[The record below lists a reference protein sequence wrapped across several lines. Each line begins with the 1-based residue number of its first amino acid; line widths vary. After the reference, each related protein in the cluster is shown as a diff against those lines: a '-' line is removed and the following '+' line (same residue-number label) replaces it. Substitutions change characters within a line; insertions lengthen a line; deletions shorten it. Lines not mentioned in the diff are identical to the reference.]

1 LEDSQALFVVELT
14 ATYPHPCECWL
25 NKPTSSRRFTVALP
39 RLDLPRKELV
49 RLPTIS
55 DSGLFS
61 LLKLLLPKYFV
72 LLAFLLAILS
82 PAGAQTLGEQQAVLD
97 GIVKRADSFPARVAD
112 KAGDDAELAKL
123 RVELQDL
130 ARDVLA
136 VAVSFRP
143 RLTAIGDRL
152 TSLGPPPSESEVSEL
167 PAVQAE
173 RRNLEGEKKEIN
185 ALLGESAQLSQRIN
199 GLADEVAARRRQLFS
214 NSLAQRVDVNF
225 AFGSEVSD
233 AAGNEVSALARQFS
247 SWSRFVWKFR
257 YRDILTATLL
267 ALLAAVVIVIGGR
280 RLVGDLYRRD
290 PQLTEPTYLSRL
302 SVGFWST
309 LIPSIS
315 VAVFLAATYLLFD
328 YFNVLRSDVRPTIA
342 AAFNVV
348 AIVYFINRLA
358 RALFSPDLPSWQ
370 LIRAAPNPAR
380 ILTWLITAAAL
391 VRGLDFIGEVLNES
405 LDSPLSL
412 TIAKSLVSIVLVG
425 ALILAIAF
433 VNPIASEEDG
443 KPRPWPRAVRILLVL
458 LSVLPMIAA
467 VFGYVGLARFVSQQI
482 VVTGAILVTMYLGF
496 QSARALSEE
505 GAFANTSLGR
515 ALQEQYKVEPVML
528 GHAGVFT
535 SVLMN
540 LLVLSV
546 GIPLILLQWR
556 FQWADIRSWIIT
568 ALTGFQVGSVTISV
582 IGIFVGILVFFVG
595 YLITRWFQ
603 RWLDGNILTRGK
615 VDSGVRNSIK
625 TALGYAGTA
634 IAGLIGISVAG
645 IDLSN
650 LALVAGALSLGI
662 GFGLQNIV
670 SNFVSGLILLAERPF
685 KVGDWIEAGGTS
697 GIVKKISVR
706 ATEIETFHK
715 QTVMLPNSVLINAAV
730 GNWTHRNKLGRID
743 IPVGISYKSDPKLA
757 QSLLLDIGKQHP
769 LIMKN
774 PEPFVLFQGFGDN
787 RVNFE
792 LRVHL
797 MDITNSALVQTEL
810 RNQILSQFAANNIE
824 IPAAA

>member
-1 LEDSQALFVVELT
+1 LLRSLF
-14 ATYPHPCECWL
+14 P
-25 NKPTSSRRFTVALP
+25 
-39 RLDLPRKELV
+39 
-49 RLPTIS
+49 
-55 DSGLFS
+55 
-61 LLKLLLPKYFV
+61 KLLVVFALQFALV
-72 LLAFLLAILS
+72 LFAA
-82 PAGAQTLGEQQAVLD
+82 AQTVGEQQAVLD
-97 GIVKRADSFPARVAD
+97 GIAKRADGFVPRIAE

-123 RVELQDL
+123 RAELEAL
-130 ARDVLA
+130 AKDVIG

-143 RLTAIGDRL
+143 RLTLIGERL
-152 TSLGPPPSESEVSEL
+152 TALGPSPASGEAPEL
-167 PAVQAE
+167 PEVQEE
-173 RRNLEGEKKEIN
+173 RKVLEAEKKAIN
-185 ALLGESAQLSQRIN
+185 ALLGRSAQLSQRVN
-199 GLADEVAARRRQLFS
+199 SLAEDVAERRRQLFS
-214 NSLAQRVDVNF
+214 SSLAQRVDVNF
-225 AFGSEVSD
+225 AFGSEVAD
-233 AAGNEVSALARQFS
+233 AAGNEVSALGRQFS

-257 YRDILTATLL
+257 YQDILAATFL

-280 RLVGDLYRRD
+280 RLVGELYRRD
-290 PQLTEPTYLSRL
+290 PSITEPTYLSRL

-315 VAVFLAATYLLFD
+315 VAVFLAATYLFFD
-328 YFNVLRSDVRPTIA
+328 YFNVLRSDVAPTIA

-370 LIRAAPNPAR
+370 LIRAAPGPAR
-380 ILTWLITAAAL
+380 ILTWLITGAAF

-412 TIAKSLVSIVLVG
+412 TIAKSLASIVLVG
-425 ALILAIAF
+425 LLILAISF
-433 VNPIASEEDG
+433 VNPIASAEDG
-443 KPRPWPRAVRILLVL
+443 KPKPWPRAVRILLVL
-458 LSVLPMIAA
+458 LGLVPIAA
-467 VFGYVGLARFVSQQI
+467 AAAGYVGLARFVSQQI

-515 ALQEQYKVEPVML
+515 ALHEQYKVEPVML

-540 LLVLSV
+540 LLVLCV

-556 FQWADIRSWIIT
+556 FQWEDIRSWIVT

-582 IGIFVGILVFFVG
+582 IGIFVGVLVFFIG
-595 YLITRWFQ
+595 YLLTRWFQ
-603 RWLDGNILTRGK
+603 RWLDGNILSRGK

-634 IAGLIGISVAG
+634 IAGLIGVSVAG

-685 KVGDWIEAGGTS
+685 KVGDWIEASGTS

-743 IPVGISYKSDPKLA
+743 IQVGISYKSDPKLA

-769 LIMKN
+769 LVMKN

-787 RVNFE
+787 RMNFE

-797 MDITNSALVQTEL
+797 MDITNSALVQTEI
-810 RNQILSQFAANNIE
+810 RNQILSEFAANGIE

>member
-1 LEDSQALFVVELT
+1 
-14 ATYPHPCECWL
+14 
-25 NKPTSSRRFTVALP
+25 
-39 RLDLPRKELV
+39 
-49 RLPTIS
+49 LPTIA
-55 DSGLFS
+55 DSGLPS
-61 LLKLLLPKYFV
+61 LHKILFPKV
-72 LLAFLLAILS
+72 LVALALFFAALS
-82 PAGAQTLGEQQAVLD
+82 PLSAQIVGEQQVVLE
-97 GIVKRADSFPARVAD
+97 GITKRADAFPARIAD

-123 RVELQDL
+123 RVELETL
-130 ARDVLA
+130 AKDVLG

-152 TSLGPPPSESEVSEL
+152 SALGPPPADGEPDEL
-167 PAVQAE
+167 PAAKDE
-173 RRNLEGEKKEIN
+173 RVKLDAEKKEIN
-185 ALLGESAQLSQRIN
+185 ALLGRSAQLSQRIN
-199 GLADEVAARRRQLFS
+199 GLADNVAERRRQLFS

-225 AFGSEVSD
+225 AFGSEVAD
-233 AAGNEVSALARQFS
+233 AAGNEVSALGRQFS

-257 YRDILTATLL
+257 YQDILAATLM
-267 ALLAAVVIVIGGR
+267 ALLAAVIIVIGGR

-290 PQLTEPTYLSRL
+290 PAIAEPTYLSRL

-315 VAVFLAATYLLFD
+315 VAVFLAATYFFFD
-328 YFNVLRSDVRPTIA
+328 YFNVLRSDVSPTIA
-342 AAFNVV
+342 AVFNVA

-358 RALFSPDLPSWQ
+358 RALFSPDLPNWQ
-370 LIRAAPNPAR
+370 LIRAAPGPAR
-380 ILTWLITAAAL
+380 ILTWLITGAAL
-391 VRGLDFIGEVLNES
+391 VRGMDFIGEVLNET

-412 TIAKSLVSIVLVG
+412 TIAKSLASIVLVG
-425 ALILAIAF
+425 ILILAIAF

-443 KPRPWPRAVRILLVL
+443 KPKPWPRAVRILLVL
-458 LSVLPMIAA
+458 LGLAPIVAA
-467 VFGYVGLARFVSQQI
+467 AFGYVGLARFVSQQI

-505 GAFANTSLGR
+505 GAFASTSLGR
-515 ALQEQYKVEPVML
+515 VLQERYKVEPVML

-540 LLVLSV
+540 LLVLTV

-556 FQWADIRSWIIT
+556 FQWEDIRSWIVT
-568 ALTGFQVGSVTISV
+568 ALTGFQIGSVTISV
-582 IGIFVGILVFFVG
+582 IGIFVGILVFFLG

-634 IAGLIGISVAG
+634 IAGIIGISVAG

-706 ATEIETFHK
+706 ATEVETFHK

-730 GNWTHRNKLGRID
+730 GNWTHRNKLGRVD

-757 QSLLLDIGKQHP
+757 QSVLLEIGKQHP
-769 LIMKN
+769 LVMKN

-787 RVNFE
+787 RINFE

-797 MDITNSALVQTEL
+797 MDITSSALVQTEL
-810 RNQILSQFAANNIE
+810 RNQILSEFAANNIE

>member
-1 LEDSQALFVVELT
+1 MIVELPAAYAHT
-14 ATYPHPCECWL
+14 CENRHW
-25 NKPTSSRRFTVALP
+25 KPTPLSCIIVALP
-39 RLDLPRKELV
+39 RLGLPRKELHC
-49 RLPTIS
+49 LLTIA
-55 DSGLFS
+55 DSGLPS
-61 LLKLLLPKYFV
+61 LHKFQLSKILV
-72 LLAFLLAILS
+72 LLVLLFAALS
-82 PAGAQTLGEQQAVLD
+82 PAVAQTVNEQQAVLD
-97 GIVKRADSFPARVAD
+97 GIIKRADAFPARVAD

-123 RVELQDL
+123 RVELETL
-130 ARDVLA
+130 AKDVLG

-152 TSLGPPPSESEVSEL
+152 AALGPPPAEGEASEL
-167 PAVQAE
+167 PAAQEE
-173 RRNLEGEKKEIN
+173 RRKLETEKKEIN
-185 ALLGESAQLSQRIN
+185 ALLGRSAQLSQRIN
-199 GLADEVAARRRQLFS
+199 GLADNVAERRRQLFS

-225 AFGSEVSD
+225 AFGSEVAD
-233 AAGNEVSALARQFS
+233 AAGNEVSALGRQFS

-257 YRDILTATLL
+257 YQDILAATLL

-290 PQLTEPTYLSRL
+290 PAIAEPTYLSRL

-315 VAVFLAATYLLFD
+315 VAVFLAATYFFFD

-342 AAFNVV
+342 AIFNVA

-358 RALFSPDLPSWQ
+358 RALFSPDLPKWQ
-370 LIRAAPNPAR
+370 LIRSAPGPAR
-380 ILTWLITAAAL
+380 ILTWLVTGAAM
-391 VRGLDFIGEVLNES
+391 VRGMDFIGEVLNET

-412 TIAKSLVSIVLVG
+412 TIAKSLASIVLVG
-425 ALILAIAF
+425 LLILAIAF

-443 KPRPWPRAVRILLVL
+443 KPKPWPRAVRILLVL
-458 LSVLPMIAA
+458 LGLAPIIAA
-467 VFGYVGLARFVSQQI
+467 AFGYVGLARFVSQQI

-505 GAFANTSLGR
+505 GAFASTSLGR
-515 ALQEQYKVEPVML
+515 VLQEQYKVEPVML

-540 LLVLSV
+540 LLVLTV

-556 FQWADIRSWIIT
+556 FQWEDIRSWIVT

-582 IGIFVGILVFFVG
+582 IGIFVGILVFFIG

-634 IAGLIGISVAG
+634 IAGIIGISVAG

-706 ATEIETFHK
+706 ATEVETFHK

-757 QSLLLDIGKQHP
+757 QSVLLEIGKQHP
-769 LIMKN
+769 LVMKN

-787 RVNFE
+787 RINLE

-797 MDITNSALVQTEL
+797 MDITSSALVQTEL
-810 RNQILSQFAANNIE
+810 RNQILTEFAANNIE

>member
-1 LEDSQALFVVELT
+1 LLLIV
-14 ATYPHPCECWL
+14 
-25 NKPTSSRRFTVALP
+25 
-39 RLDLPRKELV
+39 
-49 RLPTIS
+49 
-55 DSGLFS
+55 DSGLNPLRR
-61 LLKLLLPKYFV
+61 LLFPQLLLVFA
-72 LLAFLLAILS
+72 LQLALVFTA
-82 PAGAQTLGEQQAVLD
+82 AAQTIGDQQAVLD
-97 GIVKRADSFPARVAD
+97 GISKRAESFAPRIAE
-112 KAGDDAELAKL
+112 KAQDDLELAKL
-123 RVELQDL
+123 RVELEAL
-130 ARDVLA
+130 AKEVLG

-143 RLTAIGDRL
+143 RLVAIAEGQTA
-152 TSLGPPPSESEVSEL
+152 LGLPPADGEAPEQ
-167 PAVQAE
+167 PAVQEE
-173 RRNLEGEKKEIN
+173 RKRLDAEKKEIN
-185 ALLGESAQLSQRIN
+185 TLLGRSAQLSQRIN
-199 GLADEVAARRRQLFS
+199 GLADDVAERRRQLFS

-225 AFGSEVSD
+225 AFGSEVAD
-233 AAGNEVSALARQFS
+233 AAGNEISALGRQFS

-257 YRDILTATLL
+257 YQDIFTATLL
-267 ALLAAVVIVIGGR
+267 ALIAAVIIVVGGR

-290 PQLTEPTYLSRL
+290 PSIDEPTYLSRL

-309 LIPSIS
+309 LIPSVS
-315 VAVFLAATYLLFD
+315 VAVFLSATYLFFD
-328 YFNVLRSDVRPTIA
+328 YFNVLRSDVAPTIA

-358 RALFSPDLPSWQ
+358 RALFSPDIPGWQ
-370 LIRAAPNPAR
+370 LIRAAPGPAR
-380 ILTWLITAAAL
+380 MLTWLITGAAL
-391 VRGLDFIGEVLNES
+391 VRGLDFIGDVLNES

-412 TIAKSLVSIVLVG
+412 TIAKSLASIILVG
-425 ALILAIAF
+425 LLILAISF
-433 VNPIASEEDG
+433 INPLVSADEG
-443 KPRPWPRAVRILLVL
+443 KPRPWPRAIRVLLVL
-458 LSVLPMIAA
+458 LALAPIMAA
-467 VFGYVGLARFVSQQI
+467 AAGYVGLARFVSQQI
-482 VVTGAILVTMYLGF
+482 VVTGAIFVTMYLGF

-528 GHAGVFT
+528 GHVGVFT

-540 LLVLSV
+540 LLVLV
-546 GIPLILLQWR
+546 IGIPLILLQWR
-556 FQWADIRSWIIT
+556 FQWEDIRSWIAT

-595 YLITRWFQ
+595 YLLTRWFQ

-685 KVGDWIEAGGTS
+685 KVGDWIEASGTS

-743 IPVGISYKSDPKLA
+743 ILVGISYKSDPKLA
-757 QSLLLDIGKQHP
+757 QSLLLEIGKQHP
-769 LIMKN
+769 LVMKN
-774 PEPFVLFQGFGDN
+774 PEPFVLFQGFGEN
-787 RVNFE
+787 RMNFE

-797 MDITNSALVQTEL
+797 MDITSSALVQTEL
-810 RNQILSQFAANNIE
+810 RNQILAEFGANNIE

>member
-1 LEDSQALFVVELT
+1 LRKSVLT
-14 ATYPHPCECWL
+14 P
-25 NKPTSSRRFTVALP
+25 
-39 RLDLPRKELV
+39 
-49 RLPTIS
+49 
-55 DSGLFS
+55 
-61 LLKLLLPKYFV
+61 LL
-72 LLAFLLAILS
+72 FLLALLLTLAL
-82 PAGAQTLGEQQAVLD
+82 PVHAQTVAEQQTVLD
-97 GIVKRADSFPARVAD
+97 GITKRADGFSPRISD
-112 KAGDDAELAKL
+112 KTGDDAELATL
-123 RVELQDL
+123 RVELETL
-130 ARDVLA
+130 AKDVLG

-143 RLTAIGDRL
+143 RLTAIGERL
-152 TSLGPPPSESEVSEL
+152 TAFGPA
-167 PAVQAE
+167 PADGDAPEAPAIHDE
-173 RRNLEGEKKEIN
+173 RKTLEAEKKEIN
-185 ALLGESAQLSQRIN
+185 ALLGKSAQLSQRIN
-199 GLADEVAARRRQLFS
+199 GLVDDVAERRRQLFA
-214 NSLAQRVDVNF
+214 NSLSQRVDVNF
-225 AFGSEVSD
+225 AFGGEVTG
-233 AAGNEVSALARQFS
+233 AAANEISALARQFS

-257 YRDILTATLL
+257 YQDILTATLF
-267 ALLAAVVIVIGGR
+267 ALLAAAFIVIGGR
-280 RLVGDLYRRD
+280 RMVGDLYRRD
-290 PQLTEPTYLSRL
+290 PEIAEPSYLSRL

-315 VAVFLAATYLLFD
+315 VAVFLAATYFLFD

-358 RALFSPDLPSWQ
+358 RALFSPDLPNWQ
-370 LIRAAPNPAR
+370 LIRAAPRPAR
-380 ILTWLITAAAL
+380 VLIWLVTAAAF
-391 VRGLDFIGEVLNES
+391 VRGLDFIGEVLNET

-412 TIAKSLVSIVLVG
+412 TIAKSLGSIVLVG
-425 ALILAIAF
+425 LLILIIAL

-443 KPRPWPRAVRILLVL
+443 QSKPWPRAVRILLVL
-458 LSVLPMIAA
+458 LGLAPMIAA
-467 VFGYVGLARFVSQQI
+467 AFGYVGLARFVSQQI

-505 GAFANTSLGR
+505 GAFANTSLGK

-528 GHAGVFT
+528 GHSGVFT
-535 SVLMN
+535 SVLIN
-540 LLVLSV
+540 LLVLAV

-556 FQWADIRSWIIT
+556 FQWEDIRSWIIT
-568 ALTGFQVGSVTISV
+568 ALTGFQVGSVTISL
-582 IGIFVGILVFFVG
+582 IGIFVGICVFFVG

-645 IDLSN
+645 IDLSS

-662 GFGLQNIV
+662 GFGLQNVV

-685 KVGDWIEAGGTS
+685 KVGDWIEAGSTS

-730 GNWTHRNKLGRID
+730 GNWTHRNKLGRLD

-769 LIMKN
+769 LVMKN

-787 RVNFE
+787 RINFE

-810 RNQILSQFAANNIE
+810 RNQILTEFAENNIE

>member
-1 LEDSQALFVVELT
+1 LP
-14 ATYPHPCECWL
+14 PH
-25 NKPTSSRRFTVALP
+25 
-39 RLDLPRKELV
+39 DLPRKKPET
-49 RLPTIS
+49 LPLFF
-55 DSGLFS
+55 DSGLRSLRTSLFPRLFLFFALLFAMVSSAATQSFS
-61 LLKLLLPKYFV
+61 
-72 LLAFLLAILS
+72 
-82 PAGAQTLGEQQAVLD
+82 EQQALLD
-97 GIVKRADSFPARVAD
+97 GISKRADGFAPRIAE

-123 RVELQDL
+123 RVELETL
-130 ARDVLA
+130 ARDVLG

-143 RLTAIGDRL
+143 RLSAIAERL
-152 TSLGPPPSESEVSEL
+152 TALGAPPADGEAPEL
-167 PAVQAE
+167 PAVQEE
-173 RRNLEGEKKEIN
+173 RKQLEAEKKEIN
-185 ALLGESAQLSQRIN
+185 ALLGKSAQLSQRVN
-199 GLADEVAARRRQLFS
+199 ALAENVAERRRQLFS
-214 NSLAQRVDVNF
+214 NSLAQKVDVNF
-225 AFGSEVSD
+225 AFGSEVAD
-233 AAGNEVSALARQFS
+233 AAGDEISALGRQFS

-257 YRDILTATLL
+257 YQDILTATLL
-267 ALLAAVVIVIGGR
+267 ALFAAVVIVIGGR
-280 RLVGDLYRRD
+280 RMVGDLYRRD
-290 PQLTEPTYLSRL
+290 PAVEEPSYLSRL

-315 VAVFLAATYLLFD
+315 VAVFLAATYFFFD
-328 YFNVLRSDVRPTIA
+328 YFNVLRSDVAPTIA
-342 AAFNVV
+342 ATFNVV

-358 RALFSPDLPSWQ
+358 RALFSPDIPSWQ
-370 LIRAAPNPAR
+370 LIRAAPGPAR
-380 ILTWLITAAAL
+380 ILTWLITGAAL

-412 TIAKSLVSIVLVG
+412 TIAKSLASIVLVG
-425 ALILAIAF
+425 LLILAISF
-433 VNPIASEEDG
+433 VNPIVSAEDG
-443 KPRPWPRAVRILLVL
+443 KSKPWPRAIRIFLVL
-458 LSVLPMIAA
+458 LAIAPIIAA
-467 VFGYVGLARFVSQQI
+467 ASGYVGLARFVSQQI

-515 ALQEQYKVEPVML
+515 TLQEHYKVEPVML

-540 LLVLSV
+540 LLVLCV

-556 FQWADIRSWIIT
+556 FHWEDIRSWIVA

-582 IGIFVGILVFFVG
+582 IGIFVGILVFFIG
-595 YLITRWFQ
+595 YLLTRWFQ
-603 RWLDGNILTRGK
+603 RWLDGNILMRGK

-634 IAGLIGISVAG
+634 IAGLVGISVAG

-685 KVGDWIEAGGTS
+685 KVGDWIEASGTS

-743 IPVGISYKSDPKLA
+743 IPVGISYKSDPKIA
-757 QSLLLDIGKQHP
+757 QSLLLEIGKQHP
-769 LIMKN
+769 LVMKN

-787 RVNFE
+787 RMNFE

-810 RNQILSQFAANNIE
+810 RNQILAEFGANNIE